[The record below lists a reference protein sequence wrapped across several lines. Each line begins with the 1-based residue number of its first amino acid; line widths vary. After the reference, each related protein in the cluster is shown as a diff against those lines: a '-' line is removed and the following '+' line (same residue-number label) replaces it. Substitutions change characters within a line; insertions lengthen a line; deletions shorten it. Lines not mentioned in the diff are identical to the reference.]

1 MYVYPLSSS
10 AIAGS
15 GRQWRAENFR
25 ILPPWAVGPF
35 NFITI
40 FFDRAMCSVSC
51 FVLNVLL
58 RSDARALFLLWVTLE
73 AGVFHF
79 HSIVKI
85 ASIKSKHPMQN
96 GHMRICQCCNHAWI
110 CWILNWIDQP
120 VGYYFMIAFS
130 LMLQLSHSAMVSFD
144 VSHHRTRID
153 IIIWNSLG
161 EAELG
166 RSVAV
171 IFYELLWAA

>member
-1 MYVYPLSSS
+1 MYVYPLSSP
-10 AIAGS
+10 AIAVVDNEG
-15 GRQWRAENFR
+15 QR
-25 ILPPWAVGPF
+25 ILEYSPHGP
-35 NFITI
+35 
-40 FFDRAMCSVSC
+40 
-51 FVLNVLL
+51 LVLL
-58 RSDARALFLLWVTLE
+58 TLSQSSLTAPCALFHVLSSMFCSEVLLGCCFYCDCDIRR

-85 ASIKSKHPMQN
+85 SSIKSKHPMQN
-96 GHMRICQCCNHAWI
+96 GHMRICQCWNHAWI

-120 VGYYFMIAFS
+120 VGCYFMIAFS
-130 LMLQLSHSAMVSFD
+130 LMLQISHSAMVSFD